1 MAIQRALG
9 TGSMV
14 RAGQTRTG
22 GMDESRVIWTGL
34 ERAFKE
40 MQKEGRGIAV
50 LENGL
55 SMTTSDENEESFEIS
70 GLNLLELAKEG
81 KDGLDGVSPTA
92 WFWRECA
99 TGLDRRIREACRS
112 NNYFKLT
119 YNSVTIYGEDITGW
133 IFSNAKSGERHSHR
147 QSRG

>member
-40 MQKEGRGIAV
+40 MQKEGRGVVI
-50 LENGL
+50 LEKGL
-55 SMTTSDENEESFEIS
+55 NPSTYDENDEGAQTV

-81 KDGLDGVSPTA
+81 KDGLDGVTPTA

-99 TGLDRRIREACRS
+99 TGIDKRIKEACRGRV
-112 NNYFKLT
+112 LL
-119 YNSVTIYGEDITGW
+119 
-133 IFSNAKSGERHSHR
+133 RCL
-147 QSRG
+147 

>member
-14 RAGQTRTG
+14 RARQTRTG

-40 MQKEGRGIAV
+40 MQKEGRGVVI
-50 LENGL
+50 LEKSLEG
-55 SMTTSDENEESFEIS
+55 STPDENDEEGDATE
-70 GLNLLELAKEG
+70 LNLLEMAKEG

-99 TGLDRRIREACRS
+99 SGVDKRIREACRGILIHF
-112 NNYFKLT
+112 Y
-119 YNSVTIYGEDITGW
+119 
-133 IFSNAKSGERHSHR
+133 
-147 QSRG
+147 